1 MRKTTHINRVVN
13 TFLKMDIRCNANKLQ
28 AVYTAI
34 SLSQK
39 WTETFEMSACECI
52 VILCDRAYPLH
63 DFALKYFS
71 EVIL

>member
-1 MRKTTHINRVVN
+1 MHV
-13 TFLKMDIRCNANKLQ
+13 NKLQ
-28 AVYTAI
+28 TVYTAI

-52 VILCDRAYPLH
+52 VILCDRAYPVH

>member
-1 MRKTTHINRVVN
+1 MRKTTHKPCCEHLFKNGHS
-13 TFLKMDIRCNANKLQ
+13 MHANKLQ
-28 AVYTAI
+28 TVYTAI

-52 VILCDRAYPLH
+52 VILCDRAYPVH